1 MKTIEG
7 ISLSYNVSTLF
18 WDYFQRTV
26 EVWII
31 LFQRVLLKNARRDSL
46 NARELRK
53 NPRKLRKNA
62 QSEIML
68 FMSEKIIVQDS
79 LNVFPILCLLIR

>member
-7 ISLSYNVSTLF
+7 IALSYNVSTLF

-31 LFQRVLLKNARRDSL
+31 LFQRVLPSKER
-46 NARELRK
+46 
-53 NPRKLRKNA
+53 PGMPG
-62 QSEIML
+62 EI
-68 FMSEKIIVQDS
+68 
-79 LNVFPILCLLIR
+79 R